1 MENNVVTTDEKRL
14 ASTFNNNSINIVE
27 MSTGKTQKNLSKM
40 SHGKSKQEV
49 LYDIL
54 NAYKTHPSIKQIE
67 KRFNGQNFFQKEKF
81 FFKPVTPSE
90 IEKLIKCLNT
100 NKAEGI
106 DTIPPKLI
114 EIAADFLTPLLTVAI
129 NKSVDENIFPD
140 STKIASVIFLDK
152 GKPNENE
159 ISNYRPVSILKF
171 ILKVLRK
178 SH

>member
-67 KRFNGQNFFQKEKF
+67 MKFDEQNFFEKKIFSLSLLLHQKLKTLLIVLIQI
-81 FFKPVTPSE
+81 KPQE
-90 IEKLIKCLNT
+90 
-100 NKAEGI
+100 
-106 DTIPPKLI
+106 
-114 EIAADFLTPLLTVAI
+114 
-129 NKSVDENIFPD
+129 
-140 STKIASVIFLDK
+140 
-152 GKPNENE
+152 
-159 ISNYRPVSILKF
+159 
-171 ILKVLRK
+171 
-178 SH
+178 